1 MVYSVPESATV
12 SDAVRLFVDKGIS
25 AAPIVNAENKAIGF
39 ISDGDIM
46 RALSRREHTYMDP
59 IIMIMRT
66 EADGHG
72 FDEKLE
78 ALMGMNVKRIGAM
91 GIVGVDVHADLA
103 DVCRVL
109 GENRLKKVPVTDEGR
124 IVGMINRSDI
134 TQYSMRMYLER
145 HS

>member
-1 MVYSVPESATV
+1 
-12 SDAVRLFVDKGIS
+12 
-25 AAPIVNAENKAIGF
+25 
-39 ISDGDIM
+39 
-46 RALSRREHTYMDP
+46 
-59 IIMIMRT
+59 MIMRT

-78 ALMGMNVKRIGAM
+78 ALMSMSVKRIGAM

-109 GENRLKKVPVTDEGR
+109 GENRLKKVPVTDDGR

-134 TQYSMRMYLER
+134 TQYAMRMYLKR
-145 HS
+145 HD